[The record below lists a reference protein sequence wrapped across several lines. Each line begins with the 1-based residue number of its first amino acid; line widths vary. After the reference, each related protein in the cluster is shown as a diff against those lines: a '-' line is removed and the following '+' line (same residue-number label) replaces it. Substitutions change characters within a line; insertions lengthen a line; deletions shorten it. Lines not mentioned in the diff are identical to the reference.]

1 MKRPWLLVSLLAFTA
16 TASYLCRVNVSV
28 TGGLMMRDLGLSQQ
42 TMGQIFS
49 AFLAGYALCQIP
61 AGMLADRFGA
71 PRVLAVAAIGWVM
84 ATAIIGLGAAS
95 FFLLLSGRLLLG
107 ITEAPTFPSSAQAI
121 SLQLPQAQ
129 RGRANGIVIAAIGL
143 GSAIAP
149 PLLSFLMVRIGWRL
163 ALLISAIPALI
174 ASLIWSFWKSENTER
189 ATKVRLSLPRSP
201 RFILLTF
208 SYTLQGY
215 VGYIFVFWFYLY
227 LTEVRHFDLLRG
239 AAFASMPW
247 LMSIV
252 SIPLGGWLFDRLPGP
267 RWIVPLTG
275 LIGSGSLIAVGAYA
289 ANAYLAAACLA
300 LATALVLSTEGPFW
314 ATMTSLAGPNSGA
327 AGGAMNMG
335 SNLGGFIS
343 PALTPILAAHIGWE
357 GALLVSGGLAIIA
370 GLLWLLIGG
379 TAIGDS
385 ENLNPAVSQS
395 SGD

>member
-1 MKRPWLLVSLLAFTA
+1 MKRPWLMVSFLAFTA

-28 TGGLMMRDLGLSQQ
+28 TGGLMMRELGLSQQ

-71 PRVLAVAAIGWVM
+71 PRVLAFAALGWVAATTIM
-84 ATAIIGLGAAS
+84 GLGATS
-95 FFLLLSGRLLLG
+95 LLLLLAARLLLG

-121 SLQLPQAQ
+121 SLHLPQAH

-149 PLLSFLMVRIGWRL
+149 PVLSFVMVRMGWRF
-163 ALLISAIPALI
+163 ALLVSGVPALF
-174 ASLIWSFWKSENTER
+174 ASLIWFFWKSEKAEQAAKADFT
-189 ATKVRLSLPRSP
+189 LPRSP
-201 RFILLTF
+201 RFLLLTI

-239 AAFASMPW
+239 AAFASLPW
-247 LMSIV
+247 LLSIV

-275 LIGSGSLIAVGAYA
+275 LVGSGSLIVVGAYA
-289 ANAYLAAACLA
+289 ESAYLAAACLA

-314 ATMTSLAGPNSGA
+314 ATMTALAGPNSGA

-335 SNLGGFIS
+335 SNIGGFIS
-343 PALTPILAAHIGWE
+343 PALTPLLAAHIGWE
-357 GALLVSGGLAIIA
+357 GALLVSGALAIIA
-370 GLLWLLIGG
+370 GFVWLVI
-379 TAIGDS
+379 AREEES
-385 ENLNPAVSQS
+385 
-395 SGD
+395 